1 MRRGPKRSILL
12 SACSVTTAA
21 LILCKPPAHAAEA
34 RAVHPLIAPMM
45 VASGG
50 MEACHPDRRLIAA
63 KPLLGEEGARLLCGQ
78 HRPASGAYLGD
89 NPPVAP
95 VGAAGAEPATATA
108 APAPSDVRLNSTG
121 RTMTIVVPVRDG
133 ANYIGDIDAQITS
146 DDAILIAVE
155 RLAEL
160 LATRL
165 DPSRL
170 AVLRAAATPD
180 GFAPLS
186 AFDQLGLPLRFD
198 KQSLE
203 LSVTIATGDRALQ
216 TIGLADLDN
225 VTIGDFA
232 QPEPFSA
239 YVNIR
244 SSVDYVHKGGRTG
257 LGDPFFT
264 FDGATRIGR
273 FVVEA
278 EGDWDGQLKRFN
290 RNGTRLVYDDAKRLI
305 RWTAGDLRPENRGF
319 QGQLDL
325 AGIGLTRSYA
335 LLDPQRTVSPR
346 GGRTFALDRES
357 TVEAIVNGRPVR
369 TLRLGPGTYNVG
381 DFPFAQG
388 GNDVELIITDETG
401 RRDVIA
407 FSTFIERTQLAPGL
421 SEFSLNVG
429 VLSRRDR
436 GVNYSNDLSVTG
448 FYRRGI
454 SEALTVGGNFQYS
467 GKAYLV
473 GGEAVVGTGWGTLG
487 ADVAYSYLP
496 STGSGWASN
505 FSLERV
511 TQERNASSSLIV
523 AAEFRSRRFG
533 AVEQITPD
541 NPYSYNLS
549 LSYNRTL
556 GENSFAGI
564 QARYSRARFAAPD
577 ESSVRV
583 TYGRRLGRTGN
594 LVFDA
599 EWSDGVRGS
608 DKSFR
613 VSFVRRF
620 GQRSTARAEYDSRDK
635 RGRFGFQSSGGY
647 GIGAWSGVANVDIG
661 KDQYALNASGNYVAN
676 RADIGLAHTTAYSTQ
691 VNNITDQR
699 TSLRVATSL
708 AFADGAFAIGRP
720 ISDSFAIVR
729 PYKNSQG
736 LKVEVEPSQG
746 SAQARSGTFGPALH
760 GQVSSYSPRSLTYD
774 VPNASAGL
782 DIGTGSLRV
791 LPPYRAGYVV
801 TVGSDY
807 NVMVV
812 GSLMLAGDEP
822 LALRVGHATEIGG
835 EGRKV
840 ELFTN
845 RQGRFGISGVK
856 AGRWRI
862 EMAGSPPII
871 YILEIPEAESGVAR
885 VGVLTPSDER

>member
-1 MRRGPKRSILL
+1 M
-12 SACSVTTAA
+12 
-21 LILCKPPAHAAEA
+21 LCAPPAYAA
-34 RAVHPLIAPMM
+34 RADAAHPL
-45 VASGG
+45 
-50 MEACHPDRRLIAA
+50 
-63 KPLLGEEGARLLCGQ
+63 
-78 HRPASGAYLGD
+78 
-89 NPPVAP
+89 VAP
-95 VGAAGAEPATATA
+95 VFDRAGRSGPCVPGVQPVGTRPRPGFGIEGLLCA
-108 APAPSDVRLNSTG
+108 APAGFPADGDVSTPPAAPTRIAGAAPITAAALQAPAEVRLNSTG

-133 ANYIGDIDAQITS
+133 ANYIGDIDAQITP
-146 DDAILIAVE
+146 DDTILIAVDQ
-155 RLAEL
+155 LAGL
-160 LATRL
+160 LAKRL

-170 AVLRAAATPD
+170 AELRGAATPD

-186 AFDQLGLPLRFD
+186 AFDQRGFPLRFD

-203 LSVTIATGDRALQ
+203 LTVTIATGDRALQ
-216 TIGLADLDN
+216 TIALADLDN
-225 VTIGDFA
+225 DAIGDFA
-232 QPEPFSA
+232 KPEPFSA
-239 YVNIR
+239 YVNVR
-244 SSVDYVHKGGRTG
+244 GSLDYVHKGSLSG
-257 LGDPFFT
+257 LGDPFFA
-264 FDGATRIGR
+264 FDGAARIGR
-273 FVVEA
+273 IVVEA
-278 EGDWDGQLKRFN
+278 EGDWDGARNRFN
-290 RNGTRLVYDDAKRLI
+290 RNGSRLVYDDAKRLI
-305 RWTAGDLRPENRGF
+305 RWTAGDLRAENRGF

-346 GGRTFALDRES
+346 GGRTFALDRDS

-369 TLRLGPGTYNVG
+369 TLRLGPGTYNVS

-388 GNDVELIITDETG
+388 GNDVELIITDDTG

-421 SEFSLNVG
+421 SEFALNAG
-429 VLSRRDR
+429 VLTRRDQ
-436 GVNYSNDLSVTG
+436 GIDYSNDLSITG

-454 SEALTVGGNFQYS
+454 SEALTIGGNFQYS

-473 GGEAVVGTGWGTLG
+473 GGEAVVGTSLGTFG
-487 ADVAYSYLP
+487 ADIAYSYLP

-511 TQERNASSSLIV
+511 TQGRNSSSSLI
-523 AAEFRSRRFG
+523 AAVEFRSRRFG
-533 AVEQITPD
+533 AVAQINPD

-549 LSYNRTL
+549 LSYNRTIDAV
-556 GENSFAGI
+556 SFAGL
-564 QARYSRARFAAPD
+564 QARYAKARFGAPD

-583 TYGRRLGRTGN
+583 TYGRRIGRTAN

-599 EWSDGVRGS
+599 EWSDGVRGN

-620 GQRSTARAEYDSRDK
+620 GQRSTARAEFDSRDN
-635 RGRFGFQSSGGY
+635 RARFGFQSSGGY

-661 KDQYALNASGNYVAN
+661 EDQYALNASGNYVAN
-676 RADIGLAHTTAYSTQ
+676 RADLGLAHTTAYSTQ
-691 VNNITDQR
+691 SNDITDQR
-699 TSLRVATSL
+699 TSLRVATSI
-708 AFADGAFAIGRP
+708 AFADGAFAVGRP

-729 PYKNSQG
+729 PYKNGEG

-746 SAQARSGTFGPALH
+746 SAQARSGTFGPALY

-812 GSLMLAGDEP
+812 GSLMLDGDEP
-822 LALRVGHATEIGG
+822 LALRVGYATEIGG
-835 EGRKV
+835 DGRRV

-862 EMAGSPPII
+862 EMAGSPPVI
-871 YILEIPEAESGVAR
+871 YILDIPEAESGIAR
-885 VGVLTPSDER
+885 VGQLTPSDER

>member
-1 MRRGPKRSILL
+1 MAWTDRYSDLGDGRRVRCMPFAGP
-12 SACSVTTAA
+12 SACGEPARFAA
-21 LILCKPPAHAAEA
+21 TPTGNTPDAAPPATRAES
-34 RAVHPLIAPMM
+34 PAP
-45 VASGG
+45 
-50 MEACHPDRRLIAA
+50 
-63 KPLLGEEGARLLCGQ
+63 
-78 HRPASGAYLGD
+78 
-89 NPPVAP
+89 
-95 VGAAGAEPATATA
+95 A
-108 APAPSDVRLNSTG
+108 APQAPKEIKLNGTG
-121 RTMTIVVPVRDG
+121 RTMTIVAPVRDG
-133 ANYIGDIDAQITS
+133 VNYIGDIDVQINA
-146 DDAILIAVE
+146 DDGILIAVD
-155 RLAEL
+155 RLADL
-160 LATRL
+160 LSARL
-165 DPSRL
+165 APSRL
-170 AVLRAAATPD
+170 AELRAAATPD

-186 AFDQLGLPLRFD
+186 AFEQRGFPMHFD

-203 LSVTIATGDRALQ
+203 LTVTIATGDRALQ
-216 TIGLADLDN
+216 TIALADLDN
-225 VTIGDFA
+225 NPIGEFA
-232 QPEPFSA
+232 PPAPFSA
-239 YVNIR
+239 YLNIR
-244 SSVDYVHKGGRTG
+244 TSLDYIHKGSPSG
-257 LGDPFFT
+257 LSDPFVS

-278 EGDWDGQLKRFN
+278 EGDWDGQRKRFS
-290 RNGTRLVYDDAKRLI
+290 RNGTRLVYDDPKHLM
-305 RWTAGDLRPENRGF
+305 RWMVGDLRAENRGF

-325 AGIGLTRSYA
+325 AGISLARSYA

-369 TLRLGPGTYNVG
+369 TLRLGPGTYNVS

-388 GNDVELIITDETG
+388 GNDVELIITDGTG

-421 SEFSLNVG
+421 SEFALNVG
-429 VLSRRDR
+429 VLSRRDQ
-436 GVNYSNDLSVTG
+436 GISYSNDPSITG

-473 GGEAVVGTGWGTLG
+473 GGEAVVGTSLGTIG

-496 STGSGWASN
+496 STGSGWAAN

-511 TQERNASSSLIV
+511 AQRQNSSSSLI
-523 AAEFRSRRFG
+523 AALEFRSRRFG
-533 AVEQITPD
+533 AVGQVAAD

-549 LSYNRTL
+549 LSYNRSL
-556 GENSFAGI
+556 SQNSFAGI
-564 QARYSRARFAAPD
+564 QARYARARFGAPD
-577 ESSVRV
+577 ESSVRLS
-583 TYGRRLGRTGN
+583 YGRRLGRAAN

-599 EWSDGVRGS
+599 EWSEGLRGS

-620 GQRSTARAEYDSRDK
+620 GQRSSARAEFDSRDS
-635 RGRFGFQSSGGY
+635 RARLGFQSSGGY

-676 RADIGLAHTTAYSTQ
+676 RGDVGIAHSTAYSAQ
-691 VNNITDQR
+691 DDKITDQR
-699 TSLRVATSL
+699 TSLRLATSI

-729 PYKNSQG
+729 TYKNGEG
-736 LKVEVEPSQG
+736 LKVEVDPSQG
-746 SAQARSGTFGPALH
+746 SAQARSGTFGPALYS
-760 GQVSSYSPRSLTYD
+760 QVSSYSPRSLTYD

-807 NVMVV
+807 NVMAV
-812 GSLMLAGDEP
+812 GSLMLGRDEP
-822 LALRVGHATEIGG
+822 LALRVGHAIEIGG

-862 EMAGSPPII
+862 EMAGSPPIT
-871 YILEIPEAESGVAR
+871 YILEIPEAESGIAR
-885 VGVLTPSDER
+885 VGALTPTDER

>member
-1 MRRGPKRSILL
+1 LIG
-12 SACSVTTAA
+12 ACSVALVELFLRAPAAYADEVRAHPLTAPTMVQGGSAGACRDDRHAFLGIVPNLLACKERPRFAGADDNTPPAIPATIAGATPVTMAA
-21 LILCKPPAHAAEA
+21 L
-34 RAVHPLIAPMM
+34 
-45 VASGG
+45 
-50 MEACHPDRRLIAA
+50 
-63 KPLLGEEGARLLCGQ
+63 Q
-78 HRPASGAYLGD
+78 
-89 NPPVAP
+89 
-95 VGAAGAEPATATA
+95 
-108 APAPSDVRLNSTG
+108 APSEVRLNSTG

-133 ANYIGDIDAQITS
+133 SNYIGDIDAQITS
-146 DDAILIAVE
+146 DDTILVAVD

-160 LATRL
+160 LSTRL

-170 AVLRAAATPD
+170 AELRAAATPD

-186 AFDQLGLPLRFD
+186 AFEQRGFPLRFD

-203 LSVTIATGDRALQ
+203 LTVTIATGDRALQ
-216 TIGLADLDN
+216 TIALADLDN
-225 VTIGDFA
+225 NPIGDFA
-232 QPEPFSA
+232 PPEPFSA
-239 YVNIR
+239 YVNVR
-244 SSVDYVHKGGRTG
+244 TSVDYVHKGSQSG
-257 LGDPFFT
+257 LGDPFISL
-264 FDGATRIGR
+264 DGATRIGR

-278 EGDWDGQLKRFN
+278 EGDWDGERKRFN
-290 RNGTRLVYDDAKRLI
+290 RNGTRVVYDDAKRLL
-305 RWTAGDLRPENRGF
+305 RWTAGDLRAENRGF

-346 GGRTFALDRES
+346 GGQTFALDRES

-369 TLRLGPGTYNVG
+369 TLRLGPGTYNVS

-407 FSTFIERTQLAPGL
+407 FSTFIERTQLAQGL
-421 SEFSLNVG
+421 SEFALNVG
-429 VLSRRDR
+429 VLSRRDQ
-436 GVNYSNDLSVTG
+436 GINYSNDISVTG

-454 SEALTVGGNFQYS
+454 NDALTLGGNFQYS

-473 GGEAVVGTGWGTLG
+473 GGEAVVGTSLGTLG
-487 ADVAYSYLP
+487 ADVAYSYIP

-511 TQERNASSSLIV
+511 IQGQNTSSSLI
-523 AAEFRSRRFG
+523 AAVEFRSRRFG
-533 AVEQITPD
+533 AVEQIAPD
-541 NPYSYNLS
+541 NPYSVNVS
-549 LSYNRTL
+549 LSFNRTL
-556 GENSFAGI
+556 SQNSFAGV
-564 QARYSRARFAAPD
+564 QARYARARFGAPD

-583 TYGRRLGRTGN
+583 TYGRRLGRTSN

-620 GQRSTARAEYDSRDK
+620 GQRSTARAEFDSRDN
-635 RGRFGFQSSGGY
+635 RARLGFQSSGGY

-661 KDQYALNASGNYVAN
+661 KEQYALNASGNYVAN
-676 RADIGLAHTTAYSTQ
+676 RADIGLAHSTAYSTQ
-691 VNNITDQR
+691 SKDITDQR
-699 TSLRVATSL
+699 TSLRVASSI

-729 PYKNSQG
+729 PYKNKDG

-746 SAQARSGTFGPALH
+746 SAQARSGTFGPALYS
-760 GQVSSYSPRSLTYD
+760 QVSSYSPRSLTYD

-812 GSLMLAGDEP
+812 GSLMLDGEEP
-822 LALRVGHATEIGG
+822 LALRVGNATEIGG

-856 AGRWRI
+856 PGRWRI
-862 EMAGSPPII
+862 EMAGSPPVI
-871 YILEIPEAESGVAR
+871 YILEIPEAESGIAR